1 MKYFTTIIFIIFII
15 IIAACDNKNEIE
27 LFSEKINGKK
37 IKLRKIDSLIINED
51 STSFIGKFLDVKYRG
66 NNIVIADMLQSALFF
81 YNDEGKNIKQLRWRK
96 GEGPGEILQ
105 IGGFEIMNGY
115 IYISD
120 IGNFRWTVFDT
131 SGKFIKW
138 GRPFSDP
145 RDDKNEFISENGNRI
160 EHFQNNIFTTII
172 EDKYN
177 RDSYQ
182 YYSKSIAKLD
192 SNLTIKQVFGNMDK
206 IYGKFKIYIPS
217 PALTIDSDGYIYF
230 SQRPTYKIYKYDQS
244 GVLVKCF
251 GVKGNFKILDED
263 LSRNLSMN
271 EIIRISKKYSFTD
284 ALFFSSRGYILHQY
298 IEVTDIFYDSRS
310 TTDRLNYLKVYDLD
324 GRYIDSDILLE
335 GVLLATNG
343 NGDLLIL
350 EKDEPGN
357 RIIGVYKI
365 ELTDN

>member
-1 MKYFTTIIFIIFII
+1 MKYFTTIIFII

-37 IKLRKIDSLIINED
+37 IKLRKINSLIINED

-81 YNDEGKNIKQLRWRK
+81 YNDEGKNIKQLRWHK

-120 IGNFRWTVFDT
+120 IGNFRWSVFDT

-145 RDDKNEFISENGNRI
+145 RDDKNEFYSENGNRI

-182 YYSKSIAKLD
+182 HYSKSIAKLD
-192 SNLTIKQVFGNMDK
+192 SNLTIKQIFGNMDE

-298 IEVTDIFYDSRS
+298 IEVTDTFYDSRS
-310 TTDRLNYLKVYDLD
+310 TKDRLNYLKVYDLD

-350 EKDEPGN
+350 ENDEPGN